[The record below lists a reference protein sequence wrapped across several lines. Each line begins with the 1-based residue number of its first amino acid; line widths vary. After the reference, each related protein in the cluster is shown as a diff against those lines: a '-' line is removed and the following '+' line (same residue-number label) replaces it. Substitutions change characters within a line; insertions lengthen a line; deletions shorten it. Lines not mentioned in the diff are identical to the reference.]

1 MAQRTHDDGQKKGS
15 LRARSGKVMQSS
27 PLMRSIRSAVAGVFP
42 SAPQGAPL
50 GGSASPSP
58 SGAPVSQGDLEF
70 LSGMGLESADLRR
83 VTEILGAAH
92 SEMSGHSRPLAF
104 NPLHM
109 SAARKVVVAQGD
121 QRGVALLELM
131 LVMGIISAVLGA
143 IFMTYRYAETR
154 REAAAQ
160 VQNVSAVATNLN
172 RLGIVSGDF
181 TGLTTSQAV
190 QDGIFPNRMVDAAG
204 AVSTRWG
211 AVRVDPFSLSGS
223 SPGDAAVV
231 TYETVPS
238 RFCNGFVS
246 GAAKGFTSVRI
257 NGEFVKQNGGATSVP
272 GVIRLCDASA
282 TSKVELIM
290 ARQGGTGMTLG
301 ELKECAPQAP
311 ETETL
316 ECPPLQG
323 GEIVRT
329 RSFTCVNKFD
339 MPYASPWSTVSNNC
353 APLCAPQVPSPSFE
367 EDSQNQVATRSKAC
381 TPLQIGEIIEK
392 QPQVRTRTR
401 HWTCPA
407 EVGDPVLGNWGAYSA
422 WEGTAP
428 WSLKE
433 DNCVPLCAP
442 TLPSPNPEVVV
453 ESKTVTDTS
462 LQCPAGWE
470 GEIKRTRTEIRTQ
483 TTTYSCPAQT
493 GPYTTSMAPFTPY
506 AAAPG
511 PAGQWK
517 VESNTCQKVC
527 VQPDPVTTTE
537 TFTGTCDSGQVTHST
552 GQSTF
557 TQARTKTRN
566 WTCPSR
572 YAEPVE
578 VEPTYSPMTPD
589 KATACGP
596 QCVKPADVET
606 TETQSVGCPAGSL
619 FYPSG
624 ASGFTQ
630 TRTKTQSYACASY
643 TSPLQTL
650 EPTYTPYLPAVSQAC
665 APVCTPRAPTE
676 TVESQ
681 MVACPTGQVTIS
693 GGYASFS
700 QTRIN
705 VVNWSCPSTFAT
717 IVGTPAPPAAFSP
730 SVSST
735 CAPVCTPRSPDVTN
749 ITQTASCPSGQA
761 VLATNGATTSFTQTI
776 TRTTPY
782 LCKNPTGPAT
792 AQPYTDSAA
801 SPTIAEACA
810 PVCVPPS
817 PVPTPVSSPAN
828 CPAGTLT
835 VDGKSSFIQTAVKT
849 TNYTCPTRFGAPVA
863 TESTSPLM
871 PTIAATCQPVCVA
884 PPPAAP
890 LVQTVSRPV
899 SCPSGLVTSSGSSMF
914 TQTATQTTT
923 YENKCPGF
931 TGGYTTTYQT
941 TVTPYG
947 PDASEVCAAA
957 CVPKSPYN
965 RFETETV
972 NCAPGRINKVS
983 FGPTFVRQRTVT
995 TNYTC
1000 AIKNAPAQPV
1010 VPDVN
1015 GAWDTTESLSC
1026 APICV
1031 PGTPPAP
1038 VTAPF
1043 SQTVSC
1049 PPGQRTPS
1057 GTTSFAQSGFKTTNY
1072 TNSCT
1077 SPAGSVTTDSSF
1089 TLSSMTPDV
1098 ATFCAPACVY
1108 RAPEQST
1115 VTETVPCN
1123 AGRLNKVDYGA
1134 TFVRTATKTQNFT
1147 CSSPNAPATP
1157 STSSTGSWS
1166 TTEAV
1171 ACAPQCVLPA
1181 QPYREFQQ
1189 GAFSSYSEVSACP
1202 AGQNFG
1208 GQFRSWRLYPRV
1220 SQTAYCLSPVSP
1232 LAWSAPVPIAPDEV
1246 ETGRVS
1252 TCATSCQSFLS
1263 AMPQTKYVSHQYQTS
1278 FRSSATACPSG
1289 SPTTSGN
1296 EDFRVVLLKAEKT
1309 FLCLSPTVLGSSTVY
1324 TPVQTVQDWTKTP
1337 TSCQACPSGGSS
1349 FSYSPG
1355 TAGPPPVSCPAGT
1368 YAFIP
1373 KAGSFYAPASSP
1385 SSVQAQAYWSGMT
1398 DTSYVVDMTIKYPV
1412 CVSTP
1417 TGYAWNYPGAGS
1429 ISFPSV
1435 PAPSPLPEDVS
1446 VCRPLPAM

>member
-15 LRARSGKVMQSS
+15 LRARSGKVIQSS

-290 ARQGGTGMTLG
+290 ARQGGAGMTLG

-557 TQARTKTRN
+557 TQTRTKTRN

-578 VEPTYSPMTPD
+578 VDATYSPMTPD

-630 TRTKTQSYACASY
+630 TRTKKQSYACASY

-665 APVCTPRAPTE
+665 APVCMPRAPTE
-676 TVESQ
+676 TIGSQ
-681 MVACPTGQVTIS
+681 TATCPTGQVTIS
-693 GGYASFS
+693 GGYASFL

-717 IVGTPAPPAAFSP
+717 IVGTPAPPAAFNP

-749 ITQTASCPSGQA
+749 IPQTASCPSGQA

-792 AQPYTDSAA
+792 AQQYTDSAA

-835 VDGKSSFIQTAVKT
+835 VDGKSSFIQNAIKT
-849 TNYTCPTRFGAPVA
+849 TNYTCPTKFGAPVA

-871 PTIAATCQPVCVA
+871 PTIGATCQPVCVA
-884 PPPAAP
+884 PPPSAP
-890 LVQTVSRPV
+890 FVRTVSRNQP
-899 SCPSGLVTSSGSSMF
+899 CPSGQLTASGWTF
-914 TQTATQTTT
+914 VPQTAQETTT

-931 TGGYTTTYQT
+931 TGGFTTSSS
-941 TVTPYG
+941 VSVSPYS
-947 PDASEVCAAA
+947 PDVSAVCAPA
-957 CVPKSPYN
+957 CVPTPPTYTE
-965 RFETETV
+965 ETQTFPCGQGRV
-972 NCAPGRINKVS
+972 NNID
-983 FGPTFVRQRTVT
+983 FGPTYTAKRQIRQ
-995 TNYTC
+995 NYSCT
-1000 AIKNAPAQPV
+1000 IKNAPATPTSSVPMPWQTTEAASCSPKCV
-1010 VPDVN
+1010 LPVPDYRENVV
-1015 GAWDTTESLSC
+1015 GAYTPKAEVTSCPVGQNFGFNYRNWTERARTYQTAYCST
-1026 APICV
+1026 PISPV
-1031 PGTPPAP
+1031 AWTPPAP
-1038 VTAPF
+1038 LEDPW
-1043 SQTVSC
+1043 
-1049 PPGQRTPS
+1049 
-1057 GTTSFAQSGFKTTNY
+1057 
-1072 TNSCT
+1072 
-1077 SPAGSVTTDSSF
+1077 
-1089 TLSSMTPDV
+1089 
-1098 ATFCAPACVY
+1098 VY
-1108 RAPEQST
+1108 EY
-1115 VTETVPCN
+1115 E
-1123 AGRLNKVDYGA
+1123 
-1134 TFVRTATKTQNFT
+1134 
-1147 CSSPNAPATP
+1147 
-1157 STSSTGSWS
+1157 
-1166 TTEAV
+1166 
-1171 ACAPQCVLPA
+1171 
-1181 QPYREFQQ
+1181 
-1189 GAFSSYSEVSACP
+1189 
-1202 AGQNFG
+1202 
-1208 GQFRSWRLYPRV
+1208 RS
-1220 SQTAYCLSPVSP
+1220 
-1232 LAWSAPVPIAPDEV
+1232 
-1246 ETGRVS
+1246 S
-1252 TCATSCQSFLS
+1252 TCATSCQSYLASMPSTTFSVYHYNVVAIRQS
-1263 AMPQTKYVSHQYQTS
+1263 ATPCPSPSSENRDFKYGIVEVRSAYYCSSPTSLASTTNRIQISEFDWEKDLNSCTPCSSLGSFFPMAASNPPVS
-1278 FRSSATACPSG
+1278 FRCPAGQFVFFNASKSFTNTLTGTLHPALTFWTDSG
-1289 SPTTSGN
+1289 FYH
-1296 EDFRVVLLKAEKT
+1296 D
-1309 FLCLSPTVLGSSTVY
+1309 TVY
-1324 TPVQTVQDWTKTP
+1324 T
-1337 TSCQACPSGGSS
+1337 GGR
-1349 FSYSPG
+1349 
-1355 TAGPPPVSCPAGT
+1355 
-1368 YAFIP
+1368 
-1373 KAGSFYAPASSP
+1373 
-1385 SSVQAQAYWSGMT
+1385 
-1398 DTSYVVDMTIKYPV
+1398 IKYQCNQKPDGTWFWDY
-1412 CVSTP
+1412 SAP
-1417 TGYAWNYPGAGS
+1417 TTT
-1429 ISFPSV
+1429 F
-1435 PAPSPLPEDVS
+1435 PLPAQTPRISPDYETS
-1446 VCRPLPAM
+1446 AQCRPLPPM